1 MAVELAVPTPSRR
14 VILLGA
20 SNVTIAFRT
29 ILTTLGQMWPEPLEV
44 MTALGHGRSLGMRSQ
59 VLFRSLP
66 SLLSCGLWNDLQ
78 RQPSLP
84 TRALL
89 TDVGNDILYHVPVR
103 QIVDWAEQ
111 IFDRL
116 RSFQAEITLIR
127 PPVADLERLSAAR
140 FYCFR
145 TLFMPLCRLSRDE
158 VVRRALEL
166 DERLAVLGRQMG
178 VTLIAPR
185 PEWYGLDPL
194 HIRRRQRVAAWR
206 EMLAHWS
213 ATPIEWDTVEVP
225 ARRCRRWELLAPH
238 ERSLFGIAR
247 HSEQPAVRFADGTRV
262 SVY

>member
-1 MAVELAVPTPSRR
+1 MALETALPTPTRR

-20 SNVTIAFRT
+20 SNVTIAFGE
-29 ILTTLGQMWPEPLEV
+29 ILSTLGQMCPEPLEI

-66 SLLSCGLWNDLQ
+66 GILPCELWSALQ
-78 RQPSLP
+78 RQPPLP

-89 TDVGNDILYHVPVR
+89 TDVGNDLLYHVPVR

-116 RSFQAEITLIR
+116 RSFQAEITFIR
-127 PPVADLERLSAAR
+127 PPVADLERISSAR
-140 FYCFR
+140 FYFFR

-178 VTLIAPR
+178 VRLIAPR

-194 HIRRRQRVAAWR
+194 HIRRRQRGAAWR
-206 EMLAHWS
+206 EMLSHWN
-213 ATPIEWDTVEVP
+213 AAPIAEETAAAP
-225 ARRCRRWELLAPH
+225 TRRCRRWELLAPH
-238 ERSLFGIAR
+238 ERRLFGVVCHHA
-247 HSEQPAVRFADGTRV
+247 QPAVSFADGTRI